1 MDYFQQTIYW
11 LIAGSKG
18 GKSRISILKEI
29 EKKPAN
35 LNEIAKRT
43 GMNYK
48 TAQHHIELMEKNGL
62 ITKIGNKY
70 GQIYFYS
77 EKLKENAELLKKMI
91 TEQNDKEGKKHEK
104 QD

>member
-35 LNEIAKRT
+35 LNEISKITR
-43 GMNYK
+43 MNYK
-48 TAQHHIELMEKNGL
+48 TAQHHIELMEKKWFDYKNR
-62 ITKIGNKY
+62 K
-70 GQIYFYS
+70 
-77 EKLKENAELLKKMI
+77 
-91 TEQNDKEGKKHEK
+91 
-104 QD
+104 